1 MKKKQRQMI
10 GMLLALVV
18 LAAAFLGIRQYN
30 KNASSATSTTEDTQE
45 TVLDV
50 NSDDITSFRYV
61 YEGETYAFEKEDDTW
76 YYADDHSLNLNQER
90 IKAMI
95 LKVAP
100 LKADQVIENVTDMSQ
115 YGLADPERTIQ
126 YETADRSVIINVG
139 NLNSMTSQY
148 YIAFPSEMKV
158 YVVATNVVTGF
169 NYTLEDLVEV
179 DYDRWSTEADVDRSP
194 LAAHGEYRQDARL
207 GDGDLPELRYEIVTV
222 KLPFLYGLCKR
233 DFIQWVERDNDQLPM
248 EYWEEYR
255 TVTAAPWG
263 AEEVFQRYSGAEPV
277 NQFLLCWPDRMAEV
291 KLPWDWRLTAD
302 QMAVIGEK
310 LLHA

>member
-18 LAAAFLGIRQYN
+18 LAAVFLGIRQYN
-30 KNASSATSTTEDTQE
+30 KNIASATSTTEDTQE

-50 NSDDITSFRYV
+50 NSNDITSFRYV
-61 YEGETYAFEKEDDTW
+61 YEGETYAFEKKDETW
-76 YYADDHSLNLNQER
+76 YYTDDHSLNLNQDR

-148 YIAFPSEMKV
+148 YVAFPSEMKV

-169 NYTLEDLVEV
+169 NYTLDDLVEET
-179 DYDRWSTEADVDRSP
+179 TEATETAETETAETETTEAV
-194 LAAHGEYRQDARL
+194 E
-207 GDGDLPELRYEIVTV
+207 TV
-222 KLPFLYGLCKR
+222 
-233 DFIQWVERDNDQLPM
+233 ET
-248 EYWEEYR
+248 E
-255 TVTAAPWG
+255 TAA
-263 AEEVFQRYSGAEPV
+263 
-277 NQFLLCWPDRMAEV
+277 
-291 KLPWDWRLTAD
+291 T
-302 QMAVIGEK
+302 GEN
-310 LLHA
+310 

>member
-61 YEGETYAFEKEDDTW
+61 YEGETYAFEKKDETW
-76 YYADDHSLNLNQER
+76 YYTDDHSLNLNQER

-158 YVVATNVVTGF
+158 YAVTTNVVTGF
-169 NYTLEDLVEV
+169 NYTLDDLVEET
-179 DYDRWSTEADVDRSP
+179 TEATETAETETAETETTESV
-194 LAAHGEYRQDARL
+194 E
-207 GDGDLPELRYEIVTV
+207 TV
-222 KLPFLYGLCKR
+222 
-233 DFIQWVERDNDQLPM
+233 ET
-248 EYWEEYR
+248 E
-255 TVTAAPWG
+255 TAATG
-263 AEEVFQRYSGAEPV
+263 A
-277 NQFLLCWPDRMAEV
+277 N
-291 KLPWDWRLTAD
+291 
-302 QMAVIGEK
+302 
-310 LLHA
+310 

>member
-18 LAAAFLGIRQYN
+18 LAAVFLGIRQYN
-30 KNASSATSTTEDTQE
+30 KNIASATSTTEDTQE

-76 YYADDHSLNLNQER
+76 YYTDDHSLNLNQDR

-100 LKADQVIENVTDMSQ
+100 LKADQVIGNVTDMSQ
-115 YGLADPERTIQ
+115 YGLADPDRTIQ

-169 NYTLEDLVEV
+169 NYTLEDLVEETTEATETAETETTEAV
-179 DYDRWSTEADVDRSP
+179 ETVEKETAATEAD
-194 LAAHGEYRQDARL
+194 
-207 GDGDLPELRYEIVTV
+207 
-222 KLPFLYGLCKR
+222 
-233 DFIQWVERDNDQLPM
+233 
-248 EYWEEYR
+248 
-255 TVTAAPWG
+255 
-263 AEEVFQRYSGAEPV
+263 
-277 NQFLLCWPDRMAEV
+277 
-291 KLPWDWRLTAD
+291 
-302 QMAVIGEK
+302 
-310 LLHA
+310 

>member
-18 LAAAFLGIRQYN
+18 LAAVFLGIRQYN
-30 KNASSATSTTEDTQE
+30 KNIASATSTTEDTQE

-50 NSDDITSFRYV
+50 NSNDITSFRYV
-61 YEGETYAFEKEDDTW
+61 YEGETYAFEKEDETW
-76 YYADDHSLNLNQER
+76 YYADDHSLNLNQDR

-100 LKADQVIENVTDMSQ
+100 LKADQVIGNVTDMSQ

-158 YVVATNVVTGF
+158 YAVTTNVVTGF
-169 NYTLEDLVEV
+169 NYTLDDLVEET
-179 DYDRWSTEADVDRSP
+179 TEATETAETETAETETTESV
-194 LAAHGEYRQDARL
+194 E
-207 GDGDLPELRYEIVTV
+207 TV
-222 KLPFLYGLCKR
+222 
-233 DFIQWVERDNDQLPM
+233 ET
-248 EYWEEYR
+248 E
-255 TVTAAPWG
+255 TAATG
-263 AEEVFQRYSGAEPV
+263 A
-277 NQFLLCWPDRMAEV
+277 N
-291 KLPWDWRLTAD
+291 
-302 QMAVIGEK
+302 
-310 LLHA
+310 

>member
-10 GMLLALVV
+10 GMLLPQVV

-30 KNASSATSTTEDTQE
+30 KNASSATSITEDTQE

-61 YEGETYAFEKEDDTW
+61 YEGETYAFEKEDETW
-76 YYADDHSLNLNQER
+76 YYADDHSLNLNQDR

-158 YVVATNVVTGF
+158 YAVTTNVVTGF
-169 NYTLEDLVEV
+169 NYTLDDLVEET
-179 DYDRWSTEADVDRSP
+179 TEATETAETETAETETTESV
-194 LAAHGEYRQDARL
+194 E
-207 GDGDLPELRYEIVTV
+207 TV
-222 KLPFLYGLCKR
+222 
-233 DFIQWVERDNDQLPM
+233 ET
-248 EYWEEYR
+248 E
-255 TVTAAPWG
+255 TAATG
-263 AEEVFQRYSGAEPV
+263 A
-277 NQFLLCWPDRMAEV
+277 N
-291 KLPWDWRLTAD
+291 
-302 QMAVIGEK
+302 
-310 LLHA
+310 